1 MVSTSDYS
9 RAFDHGM
16 DFLLRFV
23 NEHCKT
29 NFASGAEL
37 VMAFNDLQESALKS
51 VEMKQVIE
59 DLAVI
64 LEEHK

>member
-1 MVSTSDYS
+1 
-9 RAFDHGM
+9 
-16 DFLLRFV
+16 
-23 NEHCKT
+23 
-29 NFASGAEL
+29 
-37 VMAFNDLQESALKS
+37 MAFNDLQESALKS